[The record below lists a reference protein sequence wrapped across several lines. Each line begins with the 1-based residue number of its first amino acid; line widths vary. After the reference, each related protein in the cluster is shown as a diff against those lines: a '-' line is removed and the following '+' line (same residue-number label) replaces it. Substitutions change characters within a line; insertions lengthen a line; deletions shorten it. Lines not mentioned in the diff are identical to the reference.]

1 MPRALKIFLAIVLV
15 LVVFTLGKWLIIDS
29 LLDGKQ
35 SGRYRNPDS
44 GAQAAKHDGTT
55 QLNPSQAPGAP
66 G

>member
-1 MPRALKIFLAIVLV
+1 MSRGLKIFLAIVLV

-29 LLDGKQ
+29 LLPIQQ

-44 GAQAAKHDGTT
+44 GARAAKHDDTT
-55 QLNPSQAPGAP
+55 QLNPSQVPGAP